1 MIEVEVQE
9 TTQPNHDNISFQT
22 FGQKKSASTDYLHEN
37 QHYKSAERGFDDGKL
52 M

>member
-1 MIEVEVQE
+1 MIEVKVQE
-9 TTQPNHDNISFQT
+9 TTQPSHDDVSFQT
-22 FGQKKSASTDYLHEN
+22 FGQKKSASIDYLHEN